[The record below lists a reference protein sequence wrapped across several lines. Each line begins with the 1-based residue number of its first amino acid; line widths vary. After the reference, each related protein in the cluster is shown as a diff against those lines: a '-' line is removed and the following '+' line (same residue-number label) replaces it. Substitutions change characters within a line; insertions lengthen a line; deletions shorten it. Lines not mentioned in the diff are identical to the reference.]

1 LLPLLTGP
9 DDIDPSVPPSSPR
22 WSTTA
27 PHMSMTLTY
36 DERLRSAA
44 RTDGDD

>member
-1 LLPLLTGP
+1 LLPLPAGP
-9 DDIDPSVPPSSPR
+9 DDIDPSVRPSSPR

-27 PHMSMTLTY
+27 TNMSMTLTY